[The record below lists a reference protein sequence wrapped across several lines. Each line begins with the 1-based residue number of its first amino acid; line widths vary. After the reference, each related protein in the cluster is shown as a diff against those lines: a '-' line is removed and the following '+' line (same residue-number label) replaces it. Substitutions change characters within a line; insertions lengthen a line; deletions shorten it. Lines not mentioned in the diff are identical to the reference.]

1 MSKRFHSCE
10 TAQVTD
16 HSTKQVDRSRCSES
30 HGQEYRPEISI
41 QADDNDFESEERSYS
56 SPERNSTAEQ
66 NEENPDT
73 EERLRF
79 SSVIEEI
86 FKLLPSEKFPSKAD
100 ASTSISR
107 PKSSIEGDIIKDE
120 KKSISLPQS
129 QLIPDTFEFIQ
140 DQVKKELLTENWAI
154 RKKDQDNL
162 VNMRYYQAHNE
173 KIPTSKE
180 VPLDHDASKLNITL
194 SGNSQIPVKN
204 LNLYENQLRD
214 LLRVL
219 SHADIFSYA
228 AYKSLQQ
235 ESMDPKMLGR
245 ILEALAT
252 SINHSVSLT
261 SFLTIEI
268 QQARR
273 DIAIRSASK
282 SLSDMA
288 KTRLRST
295 PFNSDTLFGGRID
308 EVYKENAESL
318 RNQLVSNTI
327 TSSQPRAQTSTSSQ
341 GNKPEFKKPPSKP
354 MNPRRPR
361 KEQDQS
367 MPRRPT
373 FRGPARGGSSRGNNR
388 RDRGTFPS
396 RGGASSLRKH

>member
-1 MSKRFHSCE
+1 MYRF
-10 TAQVTD
+10 
-16 HSTKQVDRSRCSES
+16 
-30 HGQEYRPEISI
+30 
-41 QADDNDFESEERSYS
+41 
-56 SPERNSTAEQ
+56 
-66 NEENPDT
+66 
-73 EERLRF
+73 L
-79 SSVIEEI
+79 I
-86 FKLLPSEKFPSKAD
+86 FATLL
-100 ASTSISR
+100 T
-107 PKSSIEGDIIKDE
+107 SIEGDIIKDE

-180 VPLDHDASKLNITL
+180 VPLDHDASNFNITL
-194 SGNSQIPVKN
+194 SCNSQIPVKN

-252 SINHSVSLT
+252 SINHSVSLA

-308 EVYKENAESL
+308 EV
-318 RNQLVSNTI
+318 
-327 TSSQPRAQTSTSSQ
+327 
-341 GNKPEFKKPPSKP
+341 
-354 MNPRRPR
+354 
-361 KEQDQS
+361 
-367 MPRRPT
+367 
-373 FRGPARGGSSRGNNR
+373 
-388 RDRGTFPS
+388 
-396 RGGASSLRKH
+396 